1 MSGTNPNDGV
11 GLSQFQMQALM
22 QHLERLMKQRDDALH
37 ERLDQMENRDHNE
50 EERRRRGND
59 GVPRQNRI
67 DGIKLN
73 IPPFKGKNDPEAYLE
88 WEMKIEHVFSCNN
101 YEEDQKVK
109 LAATE
114 FSDYALVWWNKLQKE
129 RARNE
134 EPMVD
139 TWAEMKRIMRKRYV
153 PASYS
158 RDLKFK
164 LQKLTQGNKGVK
176 EYFKEMDVLMI
187 QANIEED
194 EEVTMARFLN
204 GLTND
209 IRDIVELQEFVEMDD
224 LLHKAIQV
232 EQQLKRKGVA
242 KRSFTNFGS
251 SSWKDKGKKDG
262 AATSSSSTPIPSK
275 TRSKSQEEPSKR
287 SRDVKCFKCQGLGH
301 YAYEC
306 PNKRSMVLRDG
317 EYISESDVEEEE
329 ESEYV
334 EEEETPEGDLLMIRR
349 LLGGQLKHEE
359 ESQRESIF
367 HTRCLI
373 NGKVCMVIIDGGSC
387 TNVASARLV
396 SKLNLATK
404 PHPRPYKLQW
414 LSKDGEVQVRQQV
427 EVDVSIGK
435 YNDKVLCDVV
445 PMEAS
450 HLLLGRPWQFDK
462 RANHD
467 GYTNK
472 ISFMHQDKKIV
483 LKPLSPQEVC
493 EDQKKMREKLLQEK
507 REKEKVSKTLE
518 SEKKRE
524 TLERKKSEQKKSET
538 LEVRESYL
546 ATKIE
551 VKRLFRAKQSLYI
564 LFCKNQIL
572 TTNTFDDFEVPSSVK
587 TYLQDFQYMFPLNV
601 PSGLLPLRG
610 IEHQIDL
617 IPGASLP
624 NRPTYRSNPQET
636 KEIQR
641 QVDELIS
648 KGWVRDSMSP
658 CAVPVIL
665 VPKKDGTWRMCSDCR
680 ALNNITIKYRH
691 PIPRLDDLLDE
702 LHGACYFSKIDLKSG
717 YNQIRIREGDEL
729 KTAFKTK
736 YGLYEWLVMP
746 FGLTNA
752 PSTFM
757 RLMNHILREFI
768 GKFVVVYFDD
778 ILIYSTSLDL
788 HIDHLKSVLTVL
800 RKEQLYANLEKC
812 IFCTNHVVFLGFV
825 VSSKGVQVDEEK
837 VRAIQEWPTPKSVT
851 EVRSFHGLASFYRRF
866 VKDFSTLAA
875 PLNEVLKKN
884 VGFKWGEKQ
893 EEAFNVLKQKLTNA
907 PILALP
913 NFQKSFEI
921 ECDASNVGIGAVLMQ
936 EGHPIA
942 YFSEKLS
949 GPTLNYS
956 TYDKELY
963 ALVRALKT
971 WQHYLYPKEFVIH
984 SDHESL
990 KYIKGQGKLNKRHAK
1005 WVEFLEQFPYVI
1017 KHKKGKG
1024 NIVADALSRRH
1035 ALLSM
1040 LETKLIGLECLK
1052 SMYEND
1058 ETFEEIFK
1066 NCEKFLENGFFRHE
1080 GFLFKENKLCVPKC
1094 STRNL
1099 LVCEAHE
1106 GGLMGHFGV
1115 QKTLETL
1122 QEHFYWPHMKKDVH
1136 KFCEHCIV
1144 CKKAKSKVKPHGL
1157 YTPLP
1162 IPEYP
1167 WIDLSMDFVLG
1178 LPKTSNGR
1186 DSIFVVVDRFSKMAH
1201 FIPCKKVDD
1210 ASHVADLFFKEIVRL
1225 HGLPRSIVSD
1235 RDSKFLS
1242 HFWRTLWSKLGTKL
1256 LFSTTCH
1263 PQTDGQT
1270 EVVNRTLGTLLR
1282 TVLRKNLKTWEACLP
1297 HVEFAYNR
1305 AVHST
1310 TNCSPFEV
1318 IYGFNP
1324 LTPLDLLPMPNV
1336 SVFKHKEGQAK
1347 ADYVKKLHERVK
1359 DQIERKNKS
1368 YAKQANK
1375 GRKKVVFEPGDWVWV
1390 HMRKERFPE
1399 QRKSKL
1405 QPRGDGPF
1413 QVLERINDNAYK
1425 VELPGECN
1433 VRSTFNVSDLSL
1445 FDADGESDL
1454 RTNPSQEGEND
1465 EDMTKSKGKDPLEGL
1480 GGPMTRA
1487 RARKAKE
1494 ALQQVLSILFEY
1506 KPKFQGEKSKVV
1518 SCIMAQMEED

>member
-1 MSGTNPNDGV
+1 M
-11 GLSQFQMQALM
+11 
-22 QHLERLMKQRDDALH
+22 
-37 ERLDQMENRDHNE
+37 
-50 EERRRRGND
+50 
-59 GVPRQNRI
+59 
-67 DGIKLN
+67 
-73 IPPFKGKNDPEAYLE
+73 
-88 WEMKIEHVFSCNN
+88 
-101 YEEDQKVK
+101 
-109 LAATE
+109 
-114 FSDYALVWWNKLQKE
+114 
-129 RARNE
+129 
-134 EPMVD
+134 
-139 TWAEMKRIMRKRYV
+139 
-153 PASYS
+153 
-158 RDLKFK
+158 
-164 LQKLTQGNKGVK
+164 
-176 EYFKEMDVLMI
+176 
-187 QANIEED
+187 
-194 EEVTMARFLN
+194 
-204 GLTND
+204 
-209 IRDIVELQEFVEMDD
+209 
-224 LLHKAIQV
+224 
-232 EQQLKRKGVA
+232 
-242 KRSFTNFGS
+242 
-251 SSWKDKGKKDG
+251 
-262 AATSSSSTPIPSK
+262 
-275 TRSKSQEEPSKR
+275 
-287 SRDVKCFKCQGLGH
+287 KCFKCQGLGH

-359 ESQRESIF
+359 ESQRENIF

-546 ATKIE
+546 ATKSE
-551 VKRLFRAKQSLYI
+551 VKRLCRAKQSLYI

-587 TYLQDFQYMFPLNV
+587 TLLQDFQDMFPPNV
-601 PSGLLPLRG
+601 PNGLPPLRG

-624 NRPTYRSNPQET
+624 NRPAYRSNPQET

-717 YNQIRIREGDEL
+717 YNQIRIREGDEW

-800 RKEQLYANLEKC
+800 REEQLYANLEKC

-837 VRAIQEWPTPKSVT
+837 VRAIQEWPTPKSMT
-851 EVRSFHGLASFYRRF
+851 EVRSFHGLASFYR
-866 VKDFSTLAA
+866 
-875 PLNEVLKKN
+875 
-884 VGFKWGEKQ
+884 
-893 EEAFNVLKQKLTNA
+893 
-907 PILALP
+907 
-913 NFQKSFEI
+913 
-921 ECDASNVGIGAVLMQ
+921 
-936 EGHPIA
+936 
-942 YFSEKLS
+942 
-949 GPTLNYS
+949 
-956 TYDKELY
+956 
-963 ALVRALKT
+963 
-971 WQHYLYPKEFVIH
+971 
-984 SDHESL
+984 
-990 KYIKGQGKLNKRHAK
+990 
-1005 WVEFLEQFPYVI
+1005 
-1017 KHKKGKG
+1017 
-1024 NIVADALSRRH
+1024 
-1035 ALLSM
+1035 
-1040 LETKLIGLECLK
+1040 
-1052 SMYEND
+1052 
-1058 ETFEEIFK
+1058 
-1066 NCEKFLENGFFRHE
+1066 
-1080 GFLFKENKLCVPKC
+1080 
-1094 STRNL
+1094 
-1099 LVCEAHE
+1099 
-1106 GGLMGHFGV
+1106 
-1115 QKTLETL
+1115 
-1122 QEHFYWPHMKKDVH
+1122 
-1136 KFCEHCIV
+1136 
-1144 CKKAKSKVKPHGL
+1144 
-1157 YTPLP
+1157 
-1162 IPEYP
+1162 
-1167 WIDLSMDFVLG
+1167 
-1178 LPKTSNGR
+1178 
-1186 DSIFVVVDRFSKMAH
+1186 
-1201 FIPCKKVDD
+1201 
-1210 ASHVADLFFKEIVRL
+1210 
-1225 HGLPRSIVSD
+1225 
-1235 RDSKFLS
+1235 
-1242 HFWRTLWSKLGTKL
+1242 
-1256 LFSTTCH
+1256 
-1263 PQTDGQT
+1263 
-1270 EVVNRTLGTLLR
+1270 
-1282 TVLRKNLKTWEACLP
+1282 
-1297 HVEFAYNR
+1297 
-1305 AVHST
+1305 
-1310 TNCSPFEV
+1310 
-1318 IYGFNP
+1318 
-1324 LTPLDLLPMPNV
+1324 
-1336 SVFKHKEGQAK
+1336 
-1347 ADYVKKLHERVK
+1347 
-1359 DQIERKNKS
+1359 
-1368 YAKQANK
+1368 
-1375 GRKKVVFEPGDWVWV
+1375 
-1390 HMRKERFPE
+1390 
-1399 QRKSKL
+1399 
-1405 QPRGDGPF
+1405 
-1413 QVLERINDNAYK
+1413 
-1425 VELPGECN
+1425 
-1433 VRSTFNVSDLSL
+1433 
-1445 FDADGESDL
+1445 
-1454 RTNPSQEGEND
+1454 
-1465 EDMTKSKGKDPLEGL
+1465 
-1480 GGPMTRA
+1480 
-1487 RARKAKE
+1487 
-1494 ALQQVLSILFEY
+1494 
-1506 KPKFQGEKSKVV
+1506 
-1518 SCIMAQMEED
+1518 

>member
-1 MSGTNPNDGV
+1 M
-11 GLSQFQMQALM
+11 
-22 QHLERLMKQRDDALH
+22 
-37 ERLDQMENRDHNE
+37 
-50 EERRRRGND
+50 
-59 GVPRQNRI
+59 
-67 DGIKLN
+67 
-73 IPPFKGKNDPEAYLE
+73 
-88 WEMKIEHVFSCNN
+88 
-101 YEEDQKVK
+101 
-109 LAATE
+109 
-114 FSDYALVWWNKLQKE
+114 
-129 RARNE
+129 
-134 EPMVD
+134 
-139 TWAEMKRIMRKRYV
+139 
-153 PASYS
+153 
-158 RDLKFK
+158 
-164 LQKLTQGNKGVK
+164 
-176 EYFKEMDVLMI
+176 
-187 QANIEED
+187 
-194 EEVTMARFLN
+194 
-204 GLTND
+204 
-209 IRDIVELQEFVEMDD
+209 
-224 LLHKAIQV
+224 
-232 EQQLKRKGVA
+232 
-242 KRSFTNFGS
+242 
-251 SSWKDKGKKDG
+251 
-262 AATSSSSTPIPSK
+262 
-275 TRSKSQEEPSKR
+275 
-287 SRDVKCFKCQGLGH
+287 
-301 YAYEC
+301 
-306 PNKRSMVLRDG
+306 
-317 EYISESDVEEEE
+317 
-329 ESEYV
+329 
-334 EEEETPEGDLLMIRR
+334 
-349 LLGGQLKHEE
+349 
-359 ESQRESIF
+359 
-367 HTRCLI
+367 
-373 NGKVCMVIIDGGSC
+373 
-387 TNVASARLV
+387 
-396 SKLNLATK
+396 
-404 PHPRPYKLQW
+404 
-414 LSKDGEVQVRQQV
+414 
-427 EVDVSIGK
+427 
-435 YNDKVLCDVV
+435 
-445 PMEAS
+445 
-450 HLLLGRPWQFDK
+450 
-462 RANHD
+462 
-467 GYTNK
+467 
-472 ISFMHQDKKIV
+472 
-483 LKPLSPQEVC
+483 
-493 EDQKKMREKLLQEK
+493 
-507 REKEKVSKTLE
+507 
-518 SEKKRE
+518 
-524 TLERKKSEQKKSET
+524 
-538 LEVRESYL
+538 
-546 ATKIE
+546 
-551 VKRLFRAKQSLYI
+551 
-564 LFCKNQIL
+564 
-572 TTNTFDDFEVPSSVK
+572 
-587 TYLQDFQYMFPLNV
+587 
-601 PSGLLPLRG
+601 
-610 IEHQIDL
+610 
-617 IPGASLP
+617 
-624 NRPTYRSNPQET
+624 
-636 KEIQR
+636 
-641 QVDELIS
+641 
-648 KGWVRDSMSP
+648 
-658 CAVPVIL
+658 
-665 VPKKDGTWRMCSDCR
+665 
-680 ALNNITIKYRH
+680 
-691 PIPRLDDLLDE
+691 
-702 LHGACYFSKIDLKSG
+702 
-717 YNQIRIREGDEL
+717 
-729 KTAFKTK
+729 
-736 YGLYEWLVMP
+736 
-746 FGLTNA
+746 
-752 PSTFM
+752 
-757 RLMNHILREFI
+757 
-768 GKFVVVYFDD
+768 
-778 ILIYSTSLDL
+778 
-788 HIDHLKSVLTVL
+788 
-800 RKEQLYANLEKC
+800 
-812 IFCTNHVVFLGFV
+812 
-825 VSSKGVQVDEEK
+825 
-837 VRAIQEWPTPKSVT
+837 
-851 EVRSFHGLASFYRRF
+851 
-866 VKDFSTLAA
+866 KDFSTLAA

-1058 ETFEEIFK
+1058 ETFGEIFK
-1066 NCEKFLENGFFRHE
+1066 NCEKFSENGFFRHE

-1106 GGLMGHFGV
+1106 GGLMGYFGV

-1122 QEHFYWPHMKKDVH
+1122 QEHFYWPHMKKDVQ

-1318 IYGFNP
+1318 VYGFNP

-1375 GRKKVVFEPGDWVWV
+1375 GRKKVVFEPRDWVWV

-1425 VELPGECN
+1425 VELPGEYN
-1433 VRSTFNVSDLSL
+1433 VSSTFNVSDLSL

>member
-88 WEMKIEHVFSCNN
+88 WEMKIEHVFSCHN

-139 TWAEMKRIMRKRYV
+139 TWTEMKKIMRKRYV

-164 LQKLTQGNKGVK
+164 LQKLTQGNKGVE

-187 QANIEED
+187 QAKIEED

-359 ESQRESIF
+359 ESQRENIF

-507 REKEKVSKTLE
+507 KEKEKVSKTLE

-546 ATKIE
+546 ATKSE

-587 TYLQDFQYMFPLNV
+587 TLLQDFQDMFPPNV
-601 PSGLLPLRG
+601 PNGLPPLRG

-624 NRPTYRSNPQET
+624 NRPAYRSNPQET

-717 YNQIRIREGDEL
+717 YNQIRIREGDEW

-837 VRAIQEWPTPKSVT
+837 VRTIQEWPTPKSVT

-1058 ETFEEIFK
+1058 ETFGEIFK
-1066 NCEKFLENGFFRHE
+1066 NCEKFSENGFFRHE

-1122 QEHFYWPHMKKDVH
+1122 QEHFYWPHMKKDVQ

-1318 IYGFNP
+1318 VYGFNP
-1324 LTPLDLLPMPNV
+1324 LTPLDLLPNV

-1425 VELPGECN
+1425 VELPGEYN
-1433 VRSTFNVSDLSL
+1433 VSSTFNVSDLSL

>member
-139 TWAEMKRIMRKRYV
+139 TWTEMKKIMRKRYV

-164 LQKLTQGNKGVK
+164 LQKLTQGNKGVE

-359 ESQRESIF
+359 ESQRENIF

-546 ATKIE
+546 ATKSE

-587 TYLQDFQYMFPLNV
+587 TLLQDFQDMFPPNV
-601 PSGLLPLRG
+601 PSGLPPLRG

-624 NRPTYRSNPQET
+624 NRPAYRSNPQET

-717 YNQIRIREGDEL
+717 YNQIRIREGDEW

-800 RKEQLYANLEKC
+800 REEQLYANLEKC

-1058 ETFEEIFK
+1058 ETFGEIFK
-1066 NCEKFLENGFFRHE
+1066 NCEKFSENGFFRHE

-1122 QEHFYWPHMKKDVH
+1122 QEHFYWPHMKKDVQ

-1201 FIPCKKVDD
+1201 FIPCKKIDD

-1318 IYGFNP
+1318 VYGFNP

-1425 VELPGECN
+1425 VELPGEYN
-1433 VRSTFNVSDLSL
+1433 VSSTFNVSDLSL